1 MTALAELRCA
11 STEGTVLT
19 EGSVVADAVLVM
31 VDIVIVGAIA
41 VAELVALD
49 VAETEDVVLSVF
61 SSV

>member
-1 MTALAELRCA
+1 
-11 STEGTVLT
+11 
-19 EGSVVADAVLVM
+19 M

-41 VAELVALD
+41 VAELVALE